1 MNLNNKGIS
10 VAQGFWVAFG
20 SISAVMIGLF
30 WRSFI
35 PGYVHFSNDGPLGAQ
50 MVAWLNMPEAFTGSW
65 LDTNTVGT
73 SLGSYPLSI
82 TAFVRWM
89 LGAIGF
95 SKFFIPI
102 ALIILGAGAWC
113 FFRQIG
119 LRVATATIAALA
131 VALNSSF
138 LTSACWGVGSQEIC
152 YAMIFLALALL
163 VSASR
168 APTAT
173 ARWSRIALAGM
184 CVGMGVMEGSDIGAI
199 FSLLTAAYILFETF
213 FNSEIEG
220 VKPKLQGMI
229 RLAVVAG
236 MAAFLSAQTV
246 YGLIGFAIKGV
257 AVVESEEQ
265 TPEQKWSFATQWS
278 LPKAETLG
286 IVAPGL
292 FGYRLDSPGGENYWG
307 MIGSDLSWDR
317 YLADDGKGSPPQGT
331 TRFSGNNYYVGILV
345 LLIGGWSVAQALRK
359 QNSAFATPE
368 RRRIL
373 FWAVVAAI
381 ALLLSWGRFAPFY
394 KLIHALPYFST
405 IRNPTKYQFVMSFA
419 VTILFAY
426 GLKGLWTRHVAVPSA
441 ISGGLGARINR
452 WWAALTGADRN
463 WAVGCL
469 AALALAVVGALL
481 YTSSRTR
488 LEDHLKLVG
497 FPGPFGKIIAS
508 FSIQEAWVAVALFT
522 VAVGLLFLV
531 LSGGFAGRRSRWFAL
546 VLGAFTVFDLG
557 RADLPFIV
565 HWNYREKYD
574 LNLKNP
580 VLEFLGD
587 RPYEHRMAALPFPL
601 PEQLDPAL
609 LSQLNLM
616 QEVYRIEWA
625 QHHFLYHNI
634 QSIDVI
640 QMPRMPA
647 EMMAFEKA
655 WSSRGVAGLLRRWE
669 LTNTRYLL
677 GPGFF
682 AELLNNQVDRE
693 QRRFSVKL
701 PFVMALKPGVK
712 GYSKPADATAYASS
726 NGPCAILEFSGALPR
741 AKLYSNWVVN
751 TNSTETLA
759 TLFSAAFDPHRTVLV
774 ANADVKPAASTNELA
789 GTVEYKSYQPKRIE
803 FSADV
808 KTHAILLLND
818 RHDANWQVS
827 VDGKPAPL
835 LRCNFLMRGV
845 ELAPGQ
851 HTVEFNFRPTLDWL
865 YVSLAGLGV
874 AALLI
879 GIVTWTRRE
888 PADAEPAKRT

>member
-1 MNLNNKGIS
+1 
-10 VAQGFWVAFG
+10 
-20 SISAVMIGLF
+20 
-30 WRSFI
+30 
-35 PGYVHFSNDGPLGAQ
+35 
-50 MVAWLNMPEAFTGSW
+50 
-65 LDTNTVGT
+65 
-73 SLGSYPLSI
+73 
-82 TAFVRWM
+82 
-89 LGAIGF
+89 
-95 SKFFIPI
+95 
-102 ALIILGAGAWC
+102 
-113 FFRQIG
+113 
-119 LRVATATIAALA
+119 
-131 VALNSSF
+131 
-138 LTSACWGVGSQEIC
+138 
-152 YAMIFLALALL
+152 MIFLALALL

-168 APTAT
+168 ATTAT

-265 TPEQKWSFATQWS
+265 SPAQKWSFATQWS

-292 FGYRLDSPGGENYWG
+292 FGYRLDSPNGENYWG

-317 YLADDGKGSPPQGT
+317 YLADDGQGSPPQGT

-426 GLKGLWTRHVAVPSA
+426 GLKGLWTRHVAAPGAGSR
-441 ISGGLGARINR
+441 GLGR
-452 WWAALTGADRN
+452 WWSELKGADRH

-508 FSIQEAWVAVALFT
+508 FSIQEAWLAVALFT

-531 LSGGFAGRRSRWFAL
+531 LSGGFAGRRAQWFAL
-546 VLGAFTVFDLG
+546 VLGAFTIFDLG

-574 LNLKNP
+574 LNIKNP

-655 WSSRGVAGLLRRWE
+655 WSLRGVAGLLRRWE

-701 PFVMALKPGVK
+701 PFVMALKPGASR
-712 GYSKPADATAYASS
+712 YAKPADATAYASS

-759 TLFSAAFDPHRTVLV
+759 TLFSADFDPHRTVLV
-774 ANADVKPAASTNELA
+774 ANADVKPAASTNDSA
-789 GTVEYKSYQPKRIE
+789 GTVECTSYAPKRIV
-803 FSADV
+803 FKADA
-808 KTHAILLLND
+808 KEHAILLLND

-874 AALLI
+874 ATLLI